1 MNLAHLHIL
10 LNHFPTIGAIV
21 GVGLFIV
28 ALVWKSQDL
37 TRASLGLFV
46 VIGLLTIPAYVTGN
60 MAEEVLLEG
69 PGVSEAYVHR
79 HQDAALL
86 AFIFMQIAGALA
98 WFGLWQYRRIARTT
112 TWNLSAVLVVALIA
126 VGLMARAASFGGE
139 IRHTE
144 VRQGAEIVASE
155 EAVGWSTA
163 LGTWFVEK
171 TWAWPAS
178 ETLHFIGLWLLFG
191 VVLLVNLRMLGIV
204 KHLPFSTLHRILPW
218 GVLGF
223 ALNGITGMLF
233 FIAAPGQ
240 YTQNLSFHLKMLLI
254 VIAGV
259 NVIYFTIFDD
269 AWKLRAQDD
278 PPLHGKV
285 IAVSTIALWL
295 GVIYFGR
302 MLPFLGNSF

>member
-60 MAEEVLLEG
+60 MAEEVLIAG

-163 LGTWFVEK
+163 LGIWFVEK
-171 TWAWPAS
+171 TWVWPAS

-204 KHLPFSTLHRILPW
+204 KNVPFSTLHRMLPW

>member
-28 ALVWKSQDL
+28 ALVWKSKDL

-112 TWNLSAVLVVALIA
+112 TWNLSAVLVVAVIA

-163 LGTWFVEK
+163 LGIWFVEK

-204 KHLPFSTLHRILPW
+204 KNLPFSTLHRLLPW

-269 AWKLRAQDD
+269 AWKLRAQDA